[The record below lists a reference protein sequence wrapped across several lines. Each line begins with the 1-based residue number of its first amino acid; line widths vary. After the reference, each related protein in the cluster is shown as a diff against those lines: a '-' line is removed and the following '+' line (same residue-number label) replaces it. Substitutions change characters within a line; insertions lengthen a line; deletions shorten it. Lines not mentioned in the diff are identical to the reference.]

1 LIERVRLDAKRRR
14 LAVRV
19 CVTGTR
25 GKSSV
30 ARLVAAALSESGLR
44 VLAKTTGSR
53 AVLILPDGSEKP
65 VLRRGSPSI
74 LEQKQLV
81 RLAVRLKADALVAE
95 MMSIGAECLAAETR
109 ILGPQILVVTN
120 VRLDHVDLMG
130 PTREDIADCLA
141 RAFPRNG
148 TIILPGEE
156 LFPVFARKAA
166 ALGSKVMAV
175 QKKPG
180 LPVPPGEFETNVLLA
195 LEVAGRLG
203 IDEATAL
210 RGMKGARPDFGSLR
224 MWDLGR
230 NGAGPD
236 IRFVSAFAAN
246 DPESTALALERV
258 FSNAGL
264 QGRRRV
270 GLLNL
275 RADRGD
281 RTLQWSEA
289 LERGE
294 FAEFDLLALA
304 GGSSRALAS
313 RLRHRTRW
321 TGDRLLVLRGRK
333 PRRILDKLASASG
346 VPAVIVG
353 LGNIG
358 GAGAALVETLEKM
371 EPGHGL

>member
-1 LIERVRLDAKRRR
+1 
-14 LAVRV
+14 
-19 CVTGTR
+19 
-25 GKSSV
+25 
-30 ARLVAAALSESGLR
+30 
-44 VLAKTTGSR
+44 
-53 AVLILPDGSEKP
+53 
-65 VLRRGSPSI
+65 
-74 LEQKQLV
+74 
-81 RLAVRLKADALVAE
+81 
-95 MMSIGAECLAAETR
+95 MMSIGAECLSAETR
-109 ILGPQILVVTN
+109 ILGPQILAVTN

-130 PTREDIADCLA
+130 STREDIADCLA
-141 RAFPRNG
+141 CALPRNG
-148 TIILPGEE
+148 AIILPEEE

-166 ALGSKVMAV
+166 AFGSKI
-175 QKKPG
+175 
-180 LPVPPGEFETNVLLA
+180 LPVRRRPVLALPPGEFETNVLLA
-195 LEVAGRLG
+195 LEVARRLG
-203 IDEATAL
+203 IDETTAL
-210 RGMKGARPDFGSLR
+210 RGMAGARPDFGSLR
-224 MWDLGR
+224 IWDLGR

-264 QGRRRV
+264 RGRRRI

-281 RTLQWSEA
+281 RTLQWYEA

-294 FAEFDLLALA
+294 FAEFDLLALV
-304 GGSSRALAS
+304 GGASRALAS
-313 RLRHRTRW
+313 RLRRRRRW
-321 TGDRLLVLRGRK
+321 TGDRLLVLRSGK
-333 PRRILDKLASASG
+333 PRRILDELASASG

>member
-1 LIERVRLDAKRRR
+1 
-14 LAVRV
+14 
-19 CVTGTR
+19 
-25 GKSSV
+25 
-30 ARLVAAALSESGLR
+30 LVAAALRESGLL

-65 VLRRGSPSI
+65 VLRRGCPSI

-166 ALGSKVMAV
+166 AFGSEVLLV
-175 QKKPG
+175 QRKPG
-180 LPVPPGEFETNVLLA
+180 LPVPPGEFESNVLLA
-195 LEVAGRLG
+195 MEVARRLG

-210 RGMKGARPDFGSLR
+210 RGMAGARPDFGSLR

-246 DPESTALALERV
+246 DPESTALVLERV

-264 QGRRRV
+264 RGRRRV

-294 FAEFDLLALA
+294 FAEFDLLALV
-304 GGSSRALAS
+304 GDSSRALAS
-313 RLRHRTRW
+313 RLRRRTSW
-321 TGDRLLVLRGRK
+321 TRDKLLVLRGGK
-333 PRRILDKLASASG
+333 PRRILDELASACG
-346 VPAVIVG
+346 IPAVIVG

-358 GAGAALVETLEKM
+358 GPGAALVETLEKM
-371 EPGHGL
+371 ETGHGI